1 MKIKYSKIKKFN
13 LVTGEDLLGLQDKL
27 ESTSDMFERLN
38 ILEKLS
44 LGLYLIDAYPLD
56 SASSE
61 YKRLMESDDA
71 RYAIIDNVDLDE
83 LLKGV
88 VG

>member
-44 LGLYLIDAYPLD
+44 LGLYLIDASPLD
-56 SASSE
+56 SASFE

-88 VG
+88 IE